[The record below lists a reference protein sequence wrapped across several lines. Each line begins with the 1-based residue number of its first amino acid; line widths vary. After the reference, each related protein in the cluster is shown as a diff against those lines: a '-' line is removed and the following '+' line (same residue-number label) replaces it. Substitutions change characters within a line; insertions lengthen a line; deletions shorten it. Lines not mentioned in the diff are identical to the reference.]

1 MNIGGAVVIQK
12 FTTVPF
18 VLIERSLNW
27 KNLYY

>member
-18 VLIERSLNW
+18 VLIERSLN
-27 KNLYY
+27 